1 MPTPPE
7 GPTSDVEDMGAESSG
22 GREDVAAGDGTP
34 HAGTPR
40 WTDEDWRRW
49 NAGTWSWDQGRDGL
63 PSTGTA
69 SAPDEGQSTSG
80 HGGNQARRSS
90 TTQSDP
96 WSQPWRDPWAN
107 GHGGCQKDETLEE
120 RGSGGSDKIVVP
132 DFSGEED
139 RDGTKARGYLRKIEA
154 WRRVTRLKANKQAL
168 VLYNNLTGKAWRDA
182 EDLALSTLD
191 DPYGVERYV
200 AWITQR
206 YLDKEVVKAGKYMS
220 DFFKFFKKGPNQD
233 IRDYNSEFDRHL
245 AKLKEVGCVLPGLCS
260 SWWYIDK
267 MRLDNSTELNLLASV
282 NNQYDLGKLQEAA
295 VVQDRMNRRI
305 WETSRKSD
313 DRHGKK
319 NQQAY
324 ITELDDIPEYL
335 DDLDDV
341 EPYGDEESPD
351 EDDTEAHE
359 AFVAY
364 QNAKAKYSDVLKARG
379 TNPAKTQEEALA
391 KAKSRSFCSA
401 CGKKG
406 HWHKDIE
413 CPKNK
418 GKSGEGAPHVTH
430 VVFYTDNMDLDTVVD
445 CACSRTLAGVAW
457 CKKYLEV
464 LKKFGIPYIVI
475 EQEEHFKFGGP
486 RLYPSTRAIVGW
498 LAIAGRWF
506 MIKISIVSAQV
517 PLLLSRPVLA
527 SLGMNYK
534 MDTNV
539 ADFPK
544 LKLVDVA
551 LSFTASGH
559 PKVNALDF
567 GETPQVPTWP
577 EGVDWSVTE
586 VHILAPD
593 AEASRAYMVHAAP
606 GINCRLFYP
615 KVHGHVMEMLS
626 NDVLAPETFLHW
638 WNQQVHSRDFWIED
652 EDYMIRVHVTPRRT
666 CFDPG
671 RWTTSDLNLKSRL
684 LQLLD
689 NTRETT
695 CIPCYGNGL
704 TYRLEHQWHD
714 DTAPRAEFLWI
725 GRSRFRRRRVTSQT
739 RDTPIRD
746 SANVQ
751 DCNTVAMEDEARR
764 AGGSLGGHGDPRP
777 VRLDSAGAAGDPSGS
792 SGSSWRHDPQG
803 CGSHPHVLGRPEGE
817 VCRGGACTPT
827 KADTRLTDEDAA
839 GQPAPVWRGEGDL
852 WVSQGVQVQGSQLG
866 LPQLGHQGGEQQPT
880 ALTGS
885 GPSGQMGSGG
895 EEQATPWSTIR
906 EWGSRALGHLASATR
921 SFAEGQGEA
930 SDVNQAAEDIKD
942 ASHRGGFKQ
951 WLRPD
956 LRCGSVSGG
965 SDQGHGEPSSGTSCG
980 EEGRGQEEGR
990 TSLISRTKEKRRD
1003 YWKKMEEIHKLRR
1016 SMRARSCYIT
1026 ENADISNI
1034 DAAFV
1039 ETYELDNDEILVG
1052 EAASDP
1058 LDINEYDLEKET
1070 KNPRIKLSYPE
1081 DFEEVRNLPSKRM
1094 KKVAKKRV
1102 KSWVHKTLLCL
1113 TTTLVALATPVVAE
1127 LHEAVVEPAQ
1137 DLCKAVL
1144 GPNTFQGKKEEIALL
1159 ELFAGSAHLTEEFA
1173 AKGYNVLEPR
1183 DILLGHNLF
1192 DPLQQETVFNDINY
1206 KKPKLLWVALP
1217 CTKWSQWQRLN
1228 YAQRRQ
1234 ALRRARAE
1242 QRRLIHF
1249 AVECAWNQIANG
1261 NEVMFEHPKYSE
1273 LWTDRSMESF
1283 MDNDFVVTSDLD
1295 MCRYDLRAVTDG
1307 GRLRKPTKIASTDP
1321 KLLKGLRRTCAGG
1334 HEHTPTEGRNTKPA
1348 GAYTKT
1354 FCRAVIEGYQNMSS
1368 SVWAPPCSHD
1378 AAHPTWEALAAQE
1391 AVGDDQEVPEPKL
1404 TSIEFPAHVPVHL
1417 AKALRRVH
1425 QNLGHPAN
1433 HDLARHLKLSG
1444 ASEAAVKA
1452 AHSLRCSTCA
1462 RLGNPGTRRPAK
1474 LVRPLEFN
1482 QEVCLDTINL
1492 FDADNNKVEALSV
1505 LDMASGYHVVKQI
1518 RGRKSTDLLA
1528 DCTDCWMIWAGPPMK
1543 VTCDQERGF
1552 IKDFVDGVE
1561 MAGSTVRFIAGQ
1573 AHWQQGAIERQGE
1586 WYRAMWDRTVAHS
1599 RPSKDEINYT
1609 LAMVSAAK
1617 NNLRRKHGYSPT
1629 QWLFGAE
1636 PRLGDAVLDEDSNLY
1651 YREELRSPDE
1661 VWRRRQTIRLAA
1673 REAFLQTQADSTLRR
1688 ALLGRPRSNVEVFEQ
1703 GDCLHLQG

>member
-1 MPTPPE
+1 MRRCGVGRRCSMPTPPE

-34 HAGTPR
+34 HAGTPQ

-49 NAGTWSWDQGRDGL
+49 NAGTWSWDPGRDGL

-107 GHGGCQKDETLEE
+107 SHGGSQKDETLEE

-182 EDLALSTLD
+182 EDLDLSTLD

-282 NNQYDLGKLQEAA
+282 NNQYNLGKLQEAA

-379 TNPAKTQEEALA
+379 TNPAKTREEALA

-464 LKKFGIPYIVI
+464 FKKFGIPYIVI

-593 AEASRAYMVHAAP
+593 AEASRAYMVHAGSIVDSFTP
-606 GINCRLFYP
+606 KFMVMSWKCCRMMFWPRKPFGTGGINKFI
-615 KVHGHVMEMLS
+615 HG
-626 NDVLAPETFLHW
+626 TF
-638 WNQQVHSRDFWIED
+638 
-652 EDYMIRVHVTPRRT
+652 
-666 CFDPG
+666 G
-671 RWTTSDLNLKSRL
+671 LK
-684 LQLLD
+684 
-689 NTRETT
+689 
-695 CIPCYGNGL
+695 
-704 TYRLEHQWHD
+704 
-714 DTAPRAEFLWI
+714 
-725 GRSRFRRRRVTSQT
+725 
-739 RDTPIRD
+739 
-746 SANVQ
+746 
-751 DCNTVAMEDEARR
+751 
-764 AGGSLGGHGDPRP
+764 
-777 VRLDSAGAAGDPSGS
+777 
-792 SGSSWRHDPQG
+792 
-803 CGSHPHVLGRPEGE
+803 
-817 VCRGGACTPT
+817 
-827 KADTRLTDEDAA
+827 
-839 GQPAPVWRGEGDL
+839 
-852 WVSQGVQVQGSQLG
+852 
-866 LPQLGHQGGEQQPT
+866 
-880 ALTGS
+880 
-885 GPSGQMGSGG
+885 
-895 EEQATPWSTIR
+895 
-906 EWGSRALGHLASATR
+906 
-921 SFAEGQGEA
+921 
-930 SDVNQAAEDIKD
+930 
-942 ASHRGGFKQ
+942 
-951 WLRPD
+951 
-956 LRCGSVSGG
+956 
-965 SDQGHGEPSSGTSCG
+965 
-980 EEGRGQEEGR
+980 
-990 TSLISRTKEKRRD
+990 
-1003 YWKKMEEIHKLRR
+1003 
-1016 SMRARSCYIT
+1016 MRIT
-1026 ENADISNI
+1026 
-1034 DAAFV
+1034 
-1039 ETYELDNDEILVG
+1039 
-1052 EAASDP
+1052 
-1058 LDINEYDLEKET
+1058 
-1070 KNPRIKLSYPE
+1070 
-1081 DFEEVRNLPSKRM
+1081 
-1094 KKVAKKRV
+1094 
-1102 KSWVHKTLLCL
+1102 
-1113 TTTLVALATPVVAE
+1113 
-1127 LHEAVVEPAQ
+1127 
-1137 DLCKAVL
+1137 
-1144 GPNTFQGKKEEIALL
+1144 
-1159 ELFAGSAHLTEEFA
+1159 
-1173 AKGYNVLEPR
+1173 
-1183 DILLGHNLF
+1183 
-1192 DPLQQETVFNDINY
+1192 
-1206 KKPKLLWVALP
+1206 
-1217 CTKWSQWQRLN
+1217 
-1228 YAQRRQ
+1228 
-1234 ALRRARAE
+1234 
-1242 QRRLIHF
+1242 
-1249 AVECAWNQIANG
+1249 
-1261 NEVMFEHPKYSE
+1261 
-1273 LWTDRSMESF
+1273 
-1283 MDNDFVVTSDLD
+1283 
-1295 MCRYDLRAVTDG
+1295 
-1307 GRLRKPTKIASTDP
+1307 
-1321 KLLKGLRRTCAGG
+1321 
-1334 HEHTPTEGRNTKPA
+1334 
-1348 GAYTKT
+1348 
-1354 FCRAVIEGYQNMSS
+1354 
-1368 SVWAPPCSHD
+1368 
-1378 AAHPTWEALAAQE
+1378 
-1391 AVGDDQEVPEPKL
+1391 
-1404 TSIEFPAHVPVHL
+1404 
-1417 AKALRRVH
+1417 
-1425 QNLGHPAN
+1425 
-1433 HDLARHLKLSG
+1433 
-1444 ASEAAVKA
+1444 
-1452 AHSLRCSTCA
+1452 
-1462 RLGNPGTRRPAK
+1462 
-1474 LVRPLEFN
+1474 
-1482 QEVCLDTINL
+1482 
-1492 FDADNNKVEALSV
+1492 
-1505 LDMASGYHVVKQI
+1505 
-1518 RGRKSTDLLA
+1518 
-1528 DCTDCWMIWAGPPMK
+1528 
-1543 VTCDQERGF
+1543 
-1552 IKDFVDGVE
+1552 
-1561 MAGSTVRFIAGQ
+1561 
-1573 AHWQQGAIERQGE
+1573 
-1586 WYRAMWDRTVAHS
+1586 
-1599 RPSKDEINYT
+1599 
-1609 LAMVSAAK
+1609 
-1617 NNLRRKHGYSPT
+1617 
-1629 QWLFGAE
+1629 
-1636 PRLGDAVLDEDSNLY
+1636 
-1651 YREELRSPDE
+1651 
-1661 VWRRRQTIRLAA
+1661 
-1673 REAFLQTQADSTLRR
+1673 
-1688 ALLGRPRSNVEVFEQ
+1688 
-1703 GDCLHLQG
+1703 